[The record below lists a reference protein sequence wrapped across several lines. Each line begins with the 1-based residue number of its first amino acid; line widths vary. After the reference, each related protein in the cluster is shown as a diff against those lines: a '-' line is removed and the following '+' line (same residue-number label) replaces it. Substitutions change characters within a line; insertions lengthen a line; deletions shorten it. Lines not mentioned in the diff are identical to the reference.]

1 MFLKSAELNAHS
13 LVQNKFLFILFFL
26 ITTKFALADWN
37 SGVTIE
43 DVATRI
49 AVNVLDK
56 GIQVTI
62 DLKANAV
69 KQLEKGGAQQQPMT
83 VDNFS
88 LSVIEVNAKQQLI
101 PIIKKSQKKNNKAT
115 ASGSTIDVFY
125 PFPDDTK
132 PKQISINPSFKL
144 IKQAGEQYIITVSHH
159 GLPVIDHGVLTQA
172 ETLSLNWQDPWYS
185 HFLNPELKRD
195 HNDPVMAFL
204 YIEPRQIK
212 SEFVIRIKE
221 IADWANL
228 ELRDDV
234 MIYPDEFALIKQ
246 KVGEFLL
253 AQNNL
258 SADAKLLSPTLER
271 VDYIRMGAADIQAY
285 EPQQAQRQVAT
296 LIGVSLTHQTK
307 NLPEKVE
314 WKWKLFN
321 KKIQRVSIRAY
332 DPAGLFDS
340 YVTPDYP
347 VFEWENMLADID
359 LTELS
364 GSQKASP
371 VPVEE
376 SKNTSQYYW
385 LSAVIGLLLL
395 PLIGCH
401 YINPRF
407 KFFIQLFIILITL
420 AASFSLIKTGK
431 LNVAMKSISLDD
443 ENAKPILKQLL
454 WNIYQAFESTHEEV
468 AYDQLADSVSGNLR
482 ETLYLQNRQSFLAQD
497 GAWSKVKS
505 IEIQKLSNQSSIL
518 DGAYLF
524 DCEWLVVGEVIHWG
538 HQHRR
543 ENLYRANIKIS
554 PLDGYWKI
562 FQLESIGQQ
571 RVDETKPKKDR
582 FTK

>member
-26 ITTKFALADWN
+26 VSTRFALADWN

-43 DVATRI
+43 DVSTRI
-49 AVNVLDK
+49 AVNVLDD
-56 GIQVTI
+56 GVQVTV
-62 DLKANAV
+62 DLEANAI
-69 KQLEKGGAQQQPMT
+69 KQLKKGRSQQPTIT
-83 VDNFS
+83 VDDFS
-88 LSVIEVNAKQQLI
+88 LTVIKINAKQQLI
-101 PIIKKSQKKNNKAT
+101 PSIKKSQKKNNKAT
-115 ASGSTIDVFY
+115 ASGSIINVFY
-125 PFPDDTK
+125 PFSDDIK
-132 PKQISINPSFKL
+132 PEQIKINPAFNL
-144 IKQAGEQYIITVSHH
+144 IKQAGDNYIITVSHH
-159 GLPVIDHGVLTQA
+159 GLPVIDHGVLTNA

-185 HFLNPELKRD
+185 HFLNPKLKRD

-221 IADWANL
+221 MADWANL

-234 MIYPDEFALIKQ
+234 MIYPDEFASIKQ

-253 AQNNL
+253 AQNKL
-258 SADAKLLSPTLER
+258 TADANRLPPTLER

-307 NLPEKVE
+307 DLPAKVE
-314 WKWKLFN
+314 WQWKLFN
-321 KKIQRVSIRAY
+321 EKIQQVAIRAY

-347 VFEWENMLADID
+347 IFEWENMLADID

-364 GSQKASP
+364 GTKQTIS

-376 SKNTSQYYW
+376 SQNTSQYYW
-385 LSAVIGLLLL
+385 LSGIIGFLLIS
-395 PLIGCH
+395 LIGCH

-407 KFFIQLFIILITL
+407 KFFIQLFIVLVTL
-420 AASFSLIKTGK
+420 AGSYSLIKTGK
-431 LNVAMKSISLDD
+431 LNLAMNSVNLDD
-443 ENAKPILKQLL
+443 EKAKSVMNQLL
-454 WNIYQAFESTHEEV
+454 WNVYQAFESTQEEV
-468 AYDQLADSVSGNLR
+468 AYDQLADSVSGDLR

-505 IEIQKLSNQSSIL
+505 IEIQNLSNKSSSL
-518 DGAYLF
+518 DEGYLF

-554 PLDGYWKI
+554 PQDGHWKI

-571 RVDETKPKKDR
+571 RVDETES
-582 FTK
+582 

>member
-1 MFLKSAELNAHS
+1 MFLKSAELNTRS
-13 LVQNKFLFILFFL
+13 LVQNKFLFIILLFL
-26 ITTKFALADWN
+26 VTSKFAIADWN

-43 DVATRI
+43 DVSTRI

-56 GIQVTI
+56 GVQVTV
-62 DLKANAV
+62 DLEAKAV
-69 KQLEKGGAQQQPMT
+69 KQLKKGGTQQQSIT
-83 VDNFS
+83 VDDFS
-88 LSVIEVNAKQQLI
+88 LSIIKVNAKQQLT

-115 ASGSTIDVFY
+115 ASGSIIDVFY
-125 PFPDDTK
+125 PFSDDIK
-132 PKQISINPSFKL
+132 PEQIKINPAFNL
-144 IKQAGEQYIITVSHH
+144 IKQAGDNYIITVSHH
-159 GLPVIDHGVLTQA
+159 GLPVIDHGVLIQA

-221 IADWANL
+221 MANWANL

-234 MIYPDEFALIKQ
+234 MIYPDEFASIKQ

-253 AQNNL
+253 TQNKL
-258 SADAKLLSPTLER
+258 TADTNILPPTLER

-307 NLPEKVE
+307 ALPEKVA
-314 WKWKLFN
+314 WQWKLFN
-321 KKIQRVSIRAY
+321 KKIQQVAIRAY

-347 VFEWENMLADID
+347 IFEWENMLADID

-364 GSQKASP
+364 GSPKTTP
-371 VPVEE
+371 VPVE
-376 SKNTSQYYW
+376 KTNNTSQYYW
-385 LSAVIGLLLL
+385 LSGIIGFLLIS
-395 PLIGCH
+395 LIGCH
-401 YINPRF
+401 YINPQF
-407 KFFIQLFIILITL
+407 KFFIQLFIVFVTL
-420 AASFSLIKTGK
+420 AASYYLIKTGK
-431 LNVAMKSISLDD
+431 LNLAMNSVSLDD
-443 ENAKPILKQLL
+443 EKAKPVLNQLL
-454 WNIYQAFESTHEEV
+454 WNVYQAFESTQEEV
-468 AYDQLADSVSGNLR
+468 AYDQLADSVSGDLR

-505 IEIQKLSNQSSIL
+505 IEIQNLSNKSSSL
-518 DGAYLF
+518 DDGYLF

-554 PLDGYWKI
+554 PQEGHWKI

-571 RVDETKPKKDR
+571 RVDGTEP
-582 FTK
+582 